1 MALPDK
7 HLPLIHYD
15 TKDEYEAKVAAMTT
29 EERAQYDAFYLGFVA
44 DTREFHTQGNT
55 YKCGR
60 GWVLSDITGAQ
71 AGANEF
77 VSNVCAGDTL
87 LMSNNELVLLMGK
100 TLNDN
105 IITVSALSPSGG
117 YLLTFS
123 TDDNGANWHL
133 SATNPRSFVQAE
145 LMYGTSAMMAEM
157 GGIYET
163 EGGLVI
169 AFPSSSQEVKDF
181 ADYTLQAEITDL
193 PDIRSGANKGKQ
205 AMEIINSRDNVA
217 AQPYKVKY
225 GITANGGK
233 VSDNAASIKALRGDT
248 AVWNQ
253 YANITNFTAITQYGV
268 TVSYD
273 NGKLLC
279 RGTYTGGEDKN
290 FYIGNFTAPNA
301 INIPQHK
308 YLCQIFGNKN
318 MGGTIYGYGGSAT
331 FDDAAI
337 ITSQQE
343 GQLQL
348 VPRIKSETEI
358 GTIIDETIFFRISDL
373 TLMFGAGNEPTTV
386 EEYYERKP
394 IVADESAYNEGQL
407 ASFGP
412 TWGVRCS
419 VGGSNL
425 VWEQELG
432 STWGVNSGDLTVN
445 GDSIIVTA
453 TGAWPSLYTVAPF
466 KQGHKYLVV
475 CGIQSPL
482 TDTVVIG
489 TPNNGNAQ
497 YQEGVQANTDTT
509 IVAFLDC
516 TESYNEFYI
525 YPNWNVAASGEEFT
539 ITRPQRYDLTE
550 TFGAGNEPTTID
562 ELRQHLPRITPT
574 KHFDIS
580 GIFPHG
586 LNKVGSV
593 RDEMYYDSARRT
605 WVAVHRVGVVDL
617 GLQEE
622 WYYRPDLN
630 ISESGAP
637 IYTSVFVTRV
647 YGKKN
652 DNTNNL
658 ACSRYPI
665 KEGYINDAD
674 KVCNDMPYT
683 NLKDV
688 NIVDSSF
695 TDVDSFRAAMQGV
708 LLCYELAEPVIEDVP
723 FFDSFYNAYEGGTEE
738 IVADI
743 PTTAM
748 DADIAYQYDD
758 RGRIDFIYSKIK
770 SL

>member
-7 HLPLIHYD
+7 RLPLIHYD

-44 DTREFHTQGNT
+44 DTREFHTKGNT

-100 TLNDN
+100 TLDNN
-105 IITVSALSPSGG
+105 IITVTALSPSGG
-117 YLLTFS
+117 YSLTFS

-133 SATNPRSFVQAE
+133 SATTPRSFVQAE
-145 LMYGTSAMMAEM
+145 LMDGTSAMMAEM

-193 PDIRSGANKGKQ
+193 ENIRSGANNGNQ

-248 AVWNQ
+248 AVANNFIGKDNSVPFYAQGIQGNYVNGYWVYSGTATNWAVALLPQ
-253 YANITNFTAITQYGV
+253 PAWGTGIKGHKIILFAEGEHNFDVLRATAYYANSTQDFWIGEITTLLDNTADIEPVASMTIGQAY
-268 TVSYD
+268 SA
-273 NGKLLC
+273 KL
-279 RGTYTGGEDKN
+279 
-290 FYIGNFTAPNA
+290 
-301 INIPQHK
+301 K
-308 YLCQIFGNKN
+308 YK
-318 MGGTIYGYGGSAT
+318 
-331 FDDAAI
+331 
-337 ITSQQE
+337 
-343 GQLQL
+343 L
-348 VPRIKSETEI
+348 V
-358 GTIIDETIFFRISDL
+358 DL

-407 ASFGP
+407 AGFGP
-412 TWGVRCS
+412 EWGVKC
-419 VGGSNL
+419 
-425 VWEQELG
+425 Q
-432 STWGVNSGDLTVN
+432 
-445 GDSIIVTA
+445 TA
-453 TGAWPSLYTVAPF
+453 DGA
-466 KQGHKYLVV
+466 
-475 CGIQSPL
+475 
-482 TDTVVIG
+482 
-489 TPNNGNAQ
+489 
-497 YQEGVQANTDTT
+497 TT
-509 IVAFLDC
+509 
-516 TESYNEFYI
+516 S
-525 YPNWNVAASGEEFT
+525 
-539 ITRPQRYDLTE
+539 
-550 TFGAGNEPTTID
+550 
-562 ELRQHLPRITPT
+562 T

-617 GLQEE
+617 GTLE
-622 WYYRPDLN
+622 WTKQDRPDSIITWRFYSSELADMVPGVIYDFTCTKYKADISPVGNEDTDKTIASYYRALYVID
-630 ISESGAP
+630 
-637 IYTSVFVTRV
+637 TS
-647 YGKKN
+647 Y
-652 DNTNNL
+652 
-658 ACSRYPI
+658 S
-665 KEGYINDAD
+665 DAATF
-674 KVCNDMPYT
+674 K
-683 NLKDV
+683 
-688 NIVDSSF
+688 
-695 TDVDSFRAAMQGV
+695 AAMQGV

-738 IVADI
+738 IVADT